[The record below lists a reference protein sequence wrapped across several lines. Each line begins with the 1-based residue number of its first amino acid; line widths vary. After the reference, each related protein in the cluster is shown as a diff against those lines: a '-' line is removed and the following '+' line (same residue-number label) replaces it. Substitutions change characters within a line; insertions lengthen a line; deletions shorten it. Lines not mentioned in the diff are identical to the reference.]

1 MKRKHSKNSD
11 DYPAPMENS
20 IDTQDEESEGYE
32 YSEEQIKKPKFLKR
46 FLTFLI
52 IFCLIIVTVNVGI
65 LFFTGK
71 LWFNQPE
78 KNDYPIRGAFVDSD
92 MGEINWSTFSEQNL
106 SLAYIKATKGTSF
119 KDKNFDDNWK
129 QSKKS
134 TLITGAFHV
143 FNLTKSGEKQAK
155 YFCNTLGETL
165 NGRLVPAV
173 EVKLSGIYSVI
184 PPDKQMVINNLTEFC
199 GYIKNKYGVN
209 PVIICNKRSYEK
221 YLSSDFQDF
230 PICMVSL
237 FSQPDENSEWDFW
250 CYNPRVRVKGYENSK
265 EYFSMFV
272 YKNNI
277 DINTFK
283 KKFVC

>member
-20 IDTQDEESEGYE
+20 IDIQDEESEGYE

-65 LFFTGK
+65 MFFTGK

-129 QSKKS
+129 QSKKC
-134 TLITGAFHV
+134 TLITGAYHV
-143 FNLTKSGEKQAK
+143 FNLTKSGEKQAE
-155 YFCNTLGETL
+155 YFCNTFGETL

-173 EVKLSGIYSVI
+173 EVKLSGVYSVI
-184 PPDKQMVINNLTEFC
+184 PPDKQTVINNLTEFC

-230 PICMVSL
+230 PTCMVSL

-250 CYNPRVRVKGYENSK
+250 CYNPRVRVKGYENGK